1 MSITWREVI
10 IVIFLKIKDITL
22 INELS
27 FTKRLQECSTL
38 RELRIETMEDNDKV
52 RMIWSQ
58 KKRLEVINES
68 PKLIL
73 TKPSYTSKMDY
84 SVMPRNYDYTSNI
97 KTSVSLFKIKIN
109 RLTRS
114 GHCFTLE
121 KIEKQR
127 KAKG

>member
-1 MSITWREVI
+1 MI

-22 INELS
+22 INALS

-52 RMIWSQ
+52 RMMESQ
-58 KKRLEVINES
+58 EKRLEVCRVQTIINKS

-73 TKPSYTSKMDY
+73 IKPSYTSKMDY
-84 SVMPRNYDYTSNI
+84 NVMPHNYDYTSNI
-97 KTSVSLFKIKIN
+97 KTSVSLFKIEIN